1 MNERSQDVRWPR
13 TLHAA
18 QRFMLEAVAGAAAV
32 DEPNVEHEE
41 YTRADEVPVL
51 AIPRPIE
58 SEDFRSIAV
67 PRGESRST
75 SGFRGFLDGRQVVR
89 VTNYAAGIP
98 IVWGVVNAVVMAR
111 INRKLAAWSS
121 LGPLDERRYY
131 LPFRYVSVPDEF
143 TRDAHVV
150 DTSVADPS
158 GAIPTRHPAALLE
171 RAFQAVQRDRE
182 RLERRLAE
190 HWCVTQDAAIYVDGS
205 ITGSRALASSP
216 LAVGVIKSHRT
227 LYAEGDAFR
236 VVTALQPGQRTTVFR
251 IEPGTRSSVASFYV
265 RTRNPAGRGALF
277 GLIRIEI
284 SESGDVPA
292 RADEV
297 TRWMMTER
305 APVALPDG
313 RWDRMSYPIL
323 GAEQFLRA
331 IS

>member
-1 MNERSQDVRWPR
+1 MNGQSQDLRWPT

-18 QRFMLEAVAGAAAV
+18 QRFMLEAVEGAAAV
-32 DEPNVEHEE
+32 DEPNVEHDEH
-41 YTRADEVPVL
+41 TRADDAPVL
-51 AIPRPIE
+51 AAPRPME
-58 SEDFRSIAV
+58 PGDFRAIRVLRAD
-67 PRGESRST
+67 SRNAT
-75 SGFRGFLDGRQVVR
+75 GFRGFLDGRQIVR

-98 IVWGVVNAVVMAR
+98 IIWGVVNAVVMAR
-111 INRKLAAWSS
+111 INRKLTAWSR

-131 LPFRYVSVPDEF
+131 LPFRYVTMSDAFIRDE
-143 TRDAHVV
+143 HLV
-150 DTSVADPS
+150 DTSTPDPS

-190 HWCVTQDAAIYVDGS
+190 HWCATEDAAIYVDGS
-205 ITGSRALASSP
+205 ITGSKSLASST

-236 VVTALQPGQRTTVFR
+236 VVTALEPGERTSVFR
-251 IEPGTRSSVASFYV
+251 IAPGTRSSVASFYV

-277 GLIRIEI
+277 GLIRVEI
-284 SESGDVPA
+284 SESDDIA
-292 RADEV
+292 QRADEI
-297 TRWMMTER
+297 TRWLMTER

-313 RWDRMSYPIL
+313 RWDRISYPIL
-323 GAEQFLRA
+323 SADQFLRA